1 MTRAFTTLALTTS
14 LVLAGCGAEDT
25 AAPTEP
31 QAPPPVTTAEETT
44 TAAATTTT
52 AEATTTEKKKKRQKK
67 RSGAGGWSEA
77 IVPGYTTS
85 KADVYRL
92 ARELCGVFTPAQ
104 VAKEYNTSRDP
115 FSAAEG
121 YAKGY
126 QDPFEQP
133 ALEGCLAG
141 FK

>member
-1 MTRAFTTLALTTS
+1 VTRTFATLALATS

-31 QAPPPVTTAEETT
+31 QAPPPVTIAED
-44 TAAATTTT
+44 TTT
-52 AEATTTEKKKKRQKK
+52 AEATTTEKKKRTKK

-92 ARELCGVFTPAQ
+92 ARDICGVATPAQ
-104 VAKEYNTSRDP
+104 VAKEYHTKRDSM
-115 FSAAEG
+115 SAAEG

-126 QDPFEQP
+126 QSPFKQP
-133 ALEGCLAG
+133 AFEGCLAG